1 MAIGKITKGS
11 GFGGVCGYALAP
23 DKKPRVLS
31 HCGVGDDL
39 RPRAVASSFRRVS
52 NLRPTVTKPV
62 RHLSISFAPEDGA
75 LSDEIKNAIV
85 DRVLRDLGYQNCQY
99 IAIDHDRADP
109 GHSHIHD
116 HDHLHIITN
125 AVDFF
130 GNYVRD
136 SWERYKIQSSLRE
149 VELEFG
155 LRQVE
160 SSWEIK
166 ATVSQAPE
174 LTARISQTLT
184 ATPTLS
190 EWLAQLQEQ
199 QIDVRFNLTHRG
211 MVRGVS
217 FIDRSRTYKGSD
229 LELSWQKIYPQL
241 QPSLDD
247 LQTMTAANKRSQTLE
262 VVLDERTKQLFDRAC
277 ELAVLKLGN
286 NPQFKNNRV
295 QIESKDDTLTIT
307 RIRPNKIMLTA
318 ERIKDAWEPVGN
330 PHLDRKDIQLLERT
344 NGIKPTVETK
354 RAIAN
359 ITAFEE
365 TEELETES
373 NLQLEI

>member
-1 MAIGKITKGS
+1 MAIGKISKGS
-11 GFGGVCGYALAP
+11 GFGGVCSYALAP

-31 HCGVGDDL
+31 HCGVGEDL
-39 RPRAVASSFRRVS
+39 HPSTIAKAFRRVS

-62 RHLSISFAPEDGA
+62 RHLSISFAPLDGA
-75 LSDEIKNAIV
+75 VSDEIKNAIV

-109 GHSHIHD
+109 GHTHTHD

-136 SWERYKIQSSLRE
+136 SWERYKIQSSLRD

-155 LRQVE
+155 LRQIE

-190 EWLAQLQEQ
+190 QWLSQLQDQ

-211 MVRGVS
+211 VVRGVS
-217 FIDRSRTYKGSD
+217 FIDRGRTYKGSD
-229 LELSWQKIYPQL
+229 LELSWQKIHPQL

-247 LQTMTAANKRSQTLE
+247 LQSMTAANERSQTLE
-262 VVLDERTKQLFDRAC
+262 VLLDDRTKQLFDRAC
-277 ELAVLKLGN
+277 ELAVLKLGRDSH
-286 NPQFKNNRV
+286 FKNNRV
-295 QIESKDDTLTIT
+295 QIEIKDDTLTVT